1 MPTRYTM
8 AREAIDKA
16 ISHST
21 NLAAMK
27 YALKEMGCELQV
39 SESRKYWTIIIKGY
53 DKPIRLKNLGEE
65 YTNEAIKRRLIEI
78 RG

>member
-53 DKPIRLKNLGEE
+53 DKPIRLKISERNTPMKLSSEGSS
-65 YTNEAIKRRLIEI
+65 KI